1 MAGSLRHD
9 PPLPGR
15 LRRATRAW
23 LRRRQGPDRGR
34 LILGQGRI
42 YILPTTLGV
51 TFAVM
56 LLGMLLGSL
65 NYANNLGLALTFAL
79 AGIGLVSMHAC
90 HRNLVG
96 LAITPLGGEPTFAGE
111 IAIFR
116 FRVENDQRQ
125 PRIDLEVGLD
135 GSEARGT
142 SLDAMDAGMLQ
153 LKVPSTRRGRL
164 RLTRCEVATRYPFGL
179 FRAWAVLHPEVDC
192 IIYPQPAANAPPLPE
207 GGEGRGTRQVRS
219 GDDDFAALRDYRPG
233 DTPGRVAWKALARS
247 DKLLVRQFESGQ
259 AAERV
264 LDLDSAPGATLE
276 QRLEVLARWIIE
288 AQAAGG
294 PYTLKLGDSLQ
305 SGSGERHREACLT
318 RLADFQAPEVDLAS

>member
-1 MAGSLRHD
+1 MAGSVRHGFHM
-9 PPLPGR
+9 PGH

-42 YILPTTLGV
+42 YILPTTLGL

-96 LAITPLGGEPTFAGE
+96 LAIRPLGGEPTFAGE
-111 IAIFR
+111 TAVFG
-116 FRVENDQRQ
+116 FRVENDERQ
-125 PRIDLEVGLD
+125 PRIDLELGLD

-142 SLDAMDAGMLQ
+142 SLDAMAAGTLL
-153 LKVPSTRRGRL
+153 LKVPSRRRGRL

-192 IIYPQPAANAPPLPE
+192 IIYPKPATDAPPLPE
-207 GGEGRGTRQVRS
+207 GDEGSGNRQARS
-219 GDDDFAALRDYRPG
+219 GDDDFAALRNYRPG
-233 DTPGRVAWKALARS
+233 DTPGRVAWKALARN
-247 DKLLVRQFESGQ
+247 DKLMVRQFESGQ

-264 LDLDSAPGATLE
+264 LDLDSAPGANLE
-276 QRLEVLARWIIE
+276 QRLEVLARWILE

-294 PYTLKLGDSLQ
+294 PYTLRLGSTRL

-318 RLADFQAPEVDLAS
+318 RLADFEAPEVDLVG